1 MRYDMNKVVTERT
14 RYGGKGGSRRTYEKV
29 SLPREKRSFKGVD
42 VDLRPKHES
51 MRKKHRVNGD
61 SKEFSDLLGPLEGYL
76 FSKVGE
82 PWNDVW
88 SDICKVLKGN
98 SLQADHIKGH
108 VKQMVGGIPHS
119 GECSFDE
126 EDWFVPSERYGGRYV
141 YVDEGGI
148 LCKKEGAGYR
158 REKVVFH
165 YYRESD
171 TIEYHKLN
179 GAWFR
184 VEIGSEDKERRWQ
197 GWGGYWHTRGYTD
210 YYHISKKALSKKD
223 IKKLKL
229 NGRTETIAPKL
240 TLEDKDGDN
249 RTDR

>member
-14 RYGGKGGSRRTYEKV
+14 RYGGKGGSRRTYEKA

-119 GECSFDE
+119 GETFYGE
-126 EDWFVPSERYGGRYV
+126 WFEPGWRYGQREV
-141 YVDEGGI
+141 YVNEAGI
-148 LCKKEGAGYR
+148 LCKNDHKQDK
-158 REKVVFH
+158 REAEVYH

-171 TIEYHKLN
+171 TVEYHKLN

-184 VEIGSEDKERRWQ
+184 VEIGHEDKERRWQ
-197 GWGGYWHTRGYTD
+197 GWGGYWHTRGYT
-210 YYHISKKALSKKD
+210 YYFPTSKKALSKKE
-223 IKKLKL
+223 IKKLGL
-229 NGRTETIAPKL
+229 NKKTETRAPKL
-240 TLEDKDGDN
+240 TLEEKDGDN
-249 RTDR
+249 RTDG